1 MTLWP
6 KRLLNSKKDGG
17 LKSKFM
23 LGLSLYWVFYTHG
36 LTGMGEGGTF

>member
-1 MTLWP
+1 MAIV
-6 KRLLNSKKDGG
+6 
-17 LKSKFM
+17 KFM

>member
-1 MTLWP
+1 
-6 KRLLNSKKDGG
+6 
-17 LKSKFM
+17 M

>member
-1 MTLWP
+1 LF
-6 KRLLNSKKDGG
+6 NNKKDGC

-23 LGLSLYWVFYTHG
+23 LWLSLYWVFYIQG